1 MAESTNT
8 KVLDELIATHPQRL
22 EYFRTR
28 GIVHC
33 FRDEYPQAT
42 KDFTHALKE
51 ARAVRKAQL
60 VHHNNDSQS
69 ESRISKHGK
78 RRKRAPNHTNG
89 QAPPDGTS
97 TIEGTFDGS
106 DGEPLLKHP
115 SVLDDAPDPIE
126 PQLLFLRGAAYLQ
139 QAVYTIEAAVLN
151 IEGVRKAPSV
161 DGAELRLCYIENSK
175 YGGVEIGNPD
185 GPLGKHDGPKSL
197 AYAAVLGEKSFKD
210 HISQLLKKS
219 LRDHEK
225 FLSHFDSLDSPNVMP
240 DGDLAY
246 QTEYSFLLSESMRPG
261 NHANMPLPIS
271 DATAVFTTYH
281 PLLVESHFSVLICQ
295 LMLADF
301 ATILPTFIRTASL
314 VDGLEG
320 YPIFLP
326 PRSMAQA
333 EFIEVLER
341 LAGGW
346 RNGIKPHSL
355 SAQRGKSRLA
365 IEGPC
370 LPWPIV
376 ERDLKQESEDDLCA
390 GSSTGKN
397 SASNGESSSN
407 PALLQHMN
415 STLNGHHS
423 TKDPIPRHIDAAKAL
438 DSARILLAPV
448 AKRQRERAEKAAAAK
463 VSGVGGKKKPVPIN
477 IPLHGPRVEV
487 ILAWLGAVHLPE
499 LDEMLK

>member
-1 MAESTNT
+1 M
-8 KVLDELIATHPQRL
+8 
-22 EYFRTR
+22 
-28 GIVHC
+28 
-33 FRDEYPQAT
+33 
-42 KDFTHALKE
+42 
-51 ARAVRKAQL
+51 
-60 VHHNNDSQS
+60 
-69 ESRISKHGK
+69 
-78 RRKRAPNHTNG
+78 
-89 QAPPDGTS
+89 
-97 TIEGTFDGS
+97 EGTVDGS

-139 QAVYTIEAAVLN
+139 QAVYTIEVAVLN
-151 IEGVRKAPSV
+151 IEGIRKGPSV
-161 DGAELRLCYIENSK
+161 DGAELRLCNIENSK
-175 YGGVEIGNPD
+175 YGGVEVRNPD
-185 GPLGKHDGPKSL
+185 GPLGKHEGPKSL
-197 AYAAVLGEKSFKD
+197 AYAAVLGENSFKS

-225 FLSHFDSLDSPNVMP
+225 FLSHFDSLDSPNAMP
-240 DGDLAY
+240 QGDLAY
-246 QTEYSFLLSESMRPG
+246 QIEYSFLLSESMRPG
-261 NHANMPLPIS
+261 NHANIPPPIP
-271 DATAVFTTYH
+271 DAPAMFTTYH

-301 ATILPTFIRTASL
+301 ATILPTFTRTASL

-355 SAQRGKSRLA
+355 SCQRGKSRLA
-365 IEGPC
+365 IEGPY
-370 LPWPIV
+370 LNLSSPIV
-376 ERDLKQESEDDLCA
+376 ESDPKYEAEDDSHA
-390 GSSTGKN
+390 GSSSSSSTRKN

-407 PALLQHMN
+407 PILIPSMN
-415 STLNGHHS
+415 STANGHHLN
-423 TKDPIPRHIDAAKAL
+423 KDPISRRLDAAEAL

-448 AKRQRERAEKAAAAK
+448 AKRQRERVEKVATDK
-463 VSGVGGKKKPVPIN
+463 TSGGKKPLPIN

-499 LDEMLK
+499 LDGM

>member
-1 MAESTNT
+1 M
-8 KVLDELIATHPQRL
+8 LDELITAYPQRL
-22 EYFRTR
+22 EYYRTR

-33 FRDEYPQAT
+33 FRDEFQQAT
-42 KDFTHALKE
+42 RDFTHALKE
-51 ARAVRKAQL
+51 ARAVRKARM
-60 VHHNNDSQS
+60 VHNNVSQS
-69 ESRISKHGK
+69 QSRISKHGK
-78 RRKRAPNHTNG
+78 CRKGTANHTNG

-97 TIEGTFDGS
+97 TMQGTVDGL

-139 QAVYTIEAAVLN
+139 QAVHTIESAVLN
-151 IEGVRKAPSV
+151 IECVRKVPSV
-161 DGAELRLCYIENSK
+161 DGAELRLCYIRNSK

-185 GPLGKHDGPKSL
+185 GPLGRHDGPKCL

-210 HISQLLKKS
+210 HVSQLLRKS

-246 QTEYSFLLSESMRPG
+246 QTEYSFLLTESMRPG
-261 NHANMPLPIS
+261 NHTNMPPPIP
-271 DATAVFTTYH
+271 DAATMFTTYH

-301 ATILPTFIRTASL
+301 ATILPTFTRTASL

-346 RNGIKPHSL
+346 RNGIQPHSL
-355 SAQRGKSRLA
+355 STQRGKSRLA
-365 IEGPC
+365 IEGPSVPY
-370 LPWPIV
+370 LSSPV
-376 ERDLKQESEDDLCA
+376 VGRDPKDGAEEDLRA
-390 GSSTGKN
+390 GSSST
-397 SASNGESSSN
+397 NGECSSSSAFVQ
-407 PALLQHMN
+407 PAMNTTPNDQH
-415 STLNGHHS
+415 SS
-423 TKDPIPRHIDAAKAL
+423 SRRPDAVEAL

-448 AKRQRERAEKAAAAK
+448 AKRQRERAEKAG
-463 VSGVGGKKKPVPIN
+463 SEEKKKPVAIN

-487 ILAWLGAVHLPE
+487 ILAWLGAVHLRG
-499 LDEMLK
+499 LDGV